1 MAIYTVD
8 RIIEG
13 IAILLLRENETVE
26 KEVPINKLPKE
37 VKEGDLLD
45 LEFKN
50 DGVILQVTVLEN
62 ETEQAKKKADALLQK
77 ILAKNKSNL

>member
-13 IAILLLRENETVE
+13 IAILLLR
-26 KEVPINKLPKE
+26 
-37 VKEGDLLD
+37 
-45 LEFKN
+45 
-50 DGVILQVTVLEN
+50 EN